1 MSFRTHDQQD
11 IFCNFCENHHTA
23 MTKID
28 YNIPSFY
35 SLWVVIMKKA
45 FKFTILCLAI
55 SSIVACSRNEPVAT
69 EKVSDEQR
77 PPEAVRLQPVTSPNG
92 STQTPSTQ
100 LVEVDDEQKAQEK
113 ASITASDDADDAD
126 DNDDDRNAQPAVAK
140 PIQNNDNVVAAPA
153 RTNPAPS
160 NNASTSK
167 SSTSNSNST
176 RSSSSNQNT
185 ASNTQRKT
193 DESKTT
199 VTRTNNTTTT
209 ITTTATKS
217 DQRLGPAATNNQTA
231 QNSNKTTQQSQVG
244 PAANKTVTSNNKA
257 SATADKVSND
267 KKVDSTSKSNQL
279 GPAAQQRTQQATNA
293 TEKTEKVEKP
303 TTVQKTNTTVS
314 SKSAALMDDV
324 RPINNENRQ
333 HEADI
338 GSSKSE

>member
-1 MSFRTHDQQD
+1 
-11 IFCNFCENHHTA
+11 

-100 LVEVDDEQKAQEK
+100 LVEVDDGQKNQEK
-113 ASITASDDADDAD
+113 ATITASDDTDDAD
-126 DNDDDRNAQPAVAK
+126 DNDDDRNTQPAVAK
-140 PIQNNDNVVAAPA
+140 PVQSNDNVVAAAPA
-153 RTNPAPS
+153 RANSAPS
-160 NNASTSK
+160 VNK
-167 SSTSNSNST
+167 SQS
-176 RSSSSNQNT
+176 SSSSNQSSTKSSSSNSSSQNST
-185 ASNTQRKT
+185 ASNTPRKT
-193 DESKTT
+193 ENKVSESKTS

-209 ITTTATKS
+209 ITTTPVKA
-217 DQRLGPAATNNQTA
+217 DNRLGPAATSNQTA
-231 QNSNKTTQQSQVG
+231 QNSNKSTSQSQLG
-244 PAANKTVTSNNKA
+244 PAANKATTATSSNKA
-257 SATADKVSND
+257 TATADKVSTD
-267 KKVDSTSKSNQL
+267 KKADSSNSKSNL
-279 GPAAQQRTQQATNA
+279 GPAAQQRTQQASS
-293 TEKTEKVEKP
+293 TEKTEKTEKP
-303 TTVQKTNTTVS
+303 AVQKTNTTVS
-314 SKSAALMDDV
+314 AKSSALMDDV

-333 HEADI
+333 HETEI